1 MQKWTLIGALMLLTA
16 CSAIGKGNECVAF
29 RPILISTEDHFT
41 DQTARAILAH
51 NLTGQ
56 RLCGW

>member
-1 MQKWTLIGALMLLTA
+1 MLLTA
-16 CSAIGKGNECVAF
+16 CGATGNGNDCVAW
-29 RPILISTEDHFT
+29 RPILISASDQFT

>member
-1 MQKWTLIGALMLLTA
+1 MLLTA

>member
-1 MQKWTLIGALMLLTA
+1 MRTLTLIVALMLLSA
-16 CSAIGKGNECVAF
+16 CGAIGKGNECVAF
-29 RPILISTEDHFT
+29 RPILISATDHFT

>member
-1 MQKWTLIGALMLLTA
+1 MLIGPLMLLTA
-16 CSAIGKGNECVAF
+16 CTATGSGNDCVAW
-29 RPILISTEDHFT
+29 RPILISASDQFT

>member
-1 MQKWTLIGALMLLTA
+1 MRTWTLIVALMLLTA
-16 CSAIGKGNECVAF
+16 CGATGKGSECVAW
-29 RPILISTEDHFT
+29 RPILISPSDQFT